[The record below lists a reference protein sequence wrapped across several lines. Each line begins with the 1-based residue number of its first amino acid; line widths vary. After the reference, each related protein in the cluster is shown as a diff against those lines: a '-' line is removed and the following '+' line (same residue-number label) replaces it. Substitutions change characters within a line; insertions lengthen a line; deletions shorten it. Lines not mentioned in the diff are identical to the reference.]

1 MVVRHGPPAIRWLVV
16 AYYVSVAVAIASAR
30 FRRHALAS
38 LTLALG
44 LLLAGIGAPREV
56 EEAPRDAL
64 RVVFLDV
71 GQGDA
76 TLVRFPDRR
85 AYLIDAGGL
94 PAPAPIDTP
103 EPGPSGVDIGDRVVT
118 PALRALR
125 IRCLDTFI
133 VTHADPDHIGGARA
147 VIRSFWPRAIWEGI
161 PVPPHPARRD
171 LVADAESAGLE
182 WRIVQRGEHIRLAQ
196 VDVRVLHPP
205 RPDWERQR
213 VRNDDSVVI
222 ELRYGDVSVVL
233 PGDIGKEGET
243 AVLAHLQPSPI
254 TILKAPHHGSATS
267 STPEL
272 LHALEPDLVVFSA
285 GRANRFGHPAPA
297 VVARYRALGT
307 TMFSTA
313 EDGAVIVDTDGKSVR
328 VRGWTGREV
337 IASSVG
343 IPARRAE
350 T

>member
-1 MVVRHGPPAIRWLVV
+1 MQSP
-16 AYYVSVAVAIASAR
+16 
-30 FRRHALAS
+30 
-38 LTLALG
+38 
-44 LLLAGIGAPREV
+44 
-56 EEAPRDAL
+56 
-64 RVVFLDV
+64 
-71 GQGDA
+71 
-76 TLVRFPDRR
+76 
-85 AYLIDAGGL
+85 
-94 PAPAPIDTP
+94 
-103 EPGPSGVDIGDRVVT
+103 
-118 PALRALR
+118 
-125 IRCLDTFI
+125 
-133 VTHADPDHIGGARA
+133 
-147 VIRSFWPRAIWEGI
+147 
-161 PVPPHPARRD
+161 
-171 LVADAESAGLE
+171 GLE

-272 LHALEPDLVVFSA
+272 LNALEPDLVVFSA

-313 EDGAVIVDTDGKSVR
+313 RMAVIVDTDGKSVR

-337 IASSVG
+337 MLG
-343 IPARRAE
+343 R
-350 T
+350 